1 MCRREVAEWMITMA
15 DNYIS
20 RRMEQGTINIS
31 DDVVASLVKSAIVET
46 EGFGELASA
55 AGADITDFIGIKMN
69 SKGIKVR
76 FEDNRII
83 IDVVITAK
91 YGFNIVEVSKKVQE
105 SVLSSVQSSTGFEDT
120 VVNVHVAGIA
130 F

>member
-1 MCRREVAEWMITMA
+1 MCRREAAEWMITMA

>member
-1 MCRREVAEWMITMA
+1 MA

-20 RRMEQGTINIS
+20 RKMEQGTINIS
-31 DDVVASLVKSAIVET
+31 DDVVASLVKTAIVET

-55 AGADITDFIGIKMN
+55 TGADITDFIGIKMN

-76 FEDNRII
+76 FEDNKII

-91 YGFNIVEVSKKVQE
+91 YGYNIVEVAGKVQE
-105 SVLSSVQSSTGFEDT
+105 SVLSSVQSSTGFDDT
-120 VVNVHVAGIA
+120 VVNVHIAGIA